1 MSRQLVLLI
10 LLSATALIQAVPF
23 HLVTPPLFGIPRASD
38 GTPTTSCG
46 DDAGQVTD
54 EEFQQCEQA
63 TIHALELA
71 KDRIVHAV
79 QDEVNIMFPHETAH
93 RHVVKTVNR
102 KVPDNSQHQSTM
114 DLSQVQFSHDDP
126 HRPYPYDIKGALD
139 KEKEEHNVAHAAE
152 AVEKAVVHAIE
163 QEVDT
168 FFPPSKDTADLAKKN
183 NKKRK
188 KSLDKEA
195 HRVAHTAEAVE
206 KAVVHAIEQEVDTFF
221 PPSKDTADLAK
232 KNNKKRKKSL
242 DKEAHRVAHTAEAVE
257 KAVVH
262 AIENEVDTLFPPSS
276 QTKPV
281 VAQESIKNN
290 KKNRKATSKKSNVN
304 TKQNE
309 DHRAQLQ
316 SLEEFLEFTDE

>member
-206 KAVVHAIEQEVDTFF
+206 KAVVHAIE
-221 PPSKDTADLAK
+221 
-232 KNNKKRKKSL
+232 
-242 DKEAHRVAHTAEAVE
+242 
-257 KAVVH
+257 
-262 AIENEVDTLFPPSS
+262 NEVDTLFPPSS